1 MGGLG
6 LLLAL
11 TFVIALA
18 VQVWALVDA
27 ARRPEAHLSQR
38 GGKTLWVV
46 LLAVFLVVPGG
57 FMLGLVYLL
66 AVRPRGA
73 RTRLG

>member
-1 MGGLG
+1 MAGLG
-6 LLLAL
+6 LLLFLA
-11 TFVIALA
+11 FVVALA

-27 ARRPEAHLSQR
+27 ARRPEEHLVQR
-38 GGKTLWVV
+38 GGKTLWIV

-66 AVRPRGA
+66 AVRPRGVRA
-73 RTRLG
+73 RPS